1 MNKTPSLSWPGSKL
15 YHVCLTPSP
24 REILMSEPSQNSWRP
39 SLKDH
44 ILTSVVAVP
53 GHLFFPLLAIFF
65 FFFLFF
71 LRKSKLSHY
80 FMPLTHPCPCLI
92 SMQSPG
98 VGEWWV
104 TTTNIPPVP
113 AQRVVSSPD
122 MERKQT
128 LCFPIAFP
136 VGCYSV
142 ALLAT
147 GPASSISSSFP
158 QGFPGLCLANYRGKD
173 LSPHGLNS
181 MTVQNTK
188 VLTPCGYPLYWIPL
202 HQFIIVPS
210 RWVG

>member
-1 MNKTPSLSWPGSKL
+1 MNKTPSLSQPGSKL

-44 ILTSVVAVP
+44 RPHSYFSCSCP
-53 GHLFFPLLAIFF
+53 GAFVLSSAGLFF

-80 FMPLTHPCPCLI
+80 FMPLTHPCPCLV
-92 SMQSPG
+92 SKQSPG

-113 AQRVVSSPD
+113 TQRVVSSPE

-136 VGCYSV
+136 VGCYSA

-158 QGFPGLCLANYRGKD
+158 QGFPGLCLANYRAKD

-181 MTVQNTK
+181 MTV
-188 VLTPCGYPLYWIPL
+188 
-202 HQFIIVPS
+202 
-210 RWVG
+210 